1 MIWLMKILRI
11 CMEEQLLIKY
21 YMINRLILQEI
32 KKKKKHGYQ
41 RDFASVDYNFFDK
54 KYSSGAITSKHE
66 LDKEL
71 HKPIRKFE
79 KQNVHS
85 FVEDNNWG
93 VIMQVYN

>member
-1 MIWLMKILRI
+1 MAYENFKDLHGRTAFDKVLHDKSFNIAR
-11 CMEEQLLIKY
+11 
-21 YMINRLILQEI
+21 N
-32 KKKKKHGYQ
+32 KKKTKKHGYQ

-54 KYSSGAITSKHE
+54 KYSSGAITSNHE

-85 FVEDNNWG
+85 FVKDNNWG
-93 VIMQVYN
+93 VIMQIYN